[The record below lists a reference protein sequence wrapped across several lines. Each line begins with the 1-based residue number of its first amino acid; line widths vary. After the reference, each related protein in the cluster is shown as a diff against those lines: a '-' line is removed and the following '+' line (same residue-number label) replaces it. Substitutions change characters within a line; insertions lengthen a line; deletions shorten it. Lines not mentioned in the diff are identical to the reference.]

1 VGYKITC
8 STDGRFLKLLYICPA
23 SKHDISIIKE
33 RYKDF
38 IDRFRGHIVLLD
50 NRINCKFL
58 GIYKKFRGHIV
69 LLDKGYVDENF
80 TKFMR
85 AQGVGYIAIKRKNMI
100 KDEKE
105 KRLYRF
111 LRRIRRII
119 ETRFSQLEEFGLRF
133 IRAVSRRGLAIKIV
147 LSILAFN
154 IYQLMGGKI

>member
-1 VGYKITC
+1 
-8 STDGRFLKLLYICPA
+8 
-23 SKHDISIIKE
+23 
-33 RYKDF
+33 
-38 IDRFRGHIVLLD
+38 
-50 NRINCKFL
+50 L

-85 AQGVGYIAIKRKNMI
+85 EQGVGYIAIKRKNMI
-100 KDEKE
+100 RDEKE

>member
-1 VGYKITC
+1 MGYKITC
-8 STDGRFLKLLYICPA
+8 STDGIFLKLLYISPA

-38 IDRFRGHIVLLD
+38 I
-50 NRINCKFL
+50 NR
-58 GIYKKFRGHIV
+58 FRGHIV

-85 AQGVGYIAIKRKNMI
+85 AQGVGYIAIRRKNMI

-105 KRLYRF
+105 RKVYRV

>member
-8 STDGRFLKLLYICPA
+8 STDGRFLKLLYISPA
-23 SKHDISIIKE
+23 SKHDLSIIKE

-38 IDRFRGHIVLLD
+38 IDR
-50 NRINCKFL
+50 
-58 GIYKKFRGHIV
+58 FRGHIV

-85 AQGVGYIAIKRKNMI
+85 AQGVGYIAIKRRNMI

-105 KRLYRF
+105 RKVYRV

>member
-8 STDGRFLKLLYICPA
+8 STDGRFLKLLYISPA

-38 IDRFRGHIVLLD
+38 IDR
-50 NRINCKFL
+50 
-58 GIYKKFRGHIV
+58 FRGHIV

-100 KDEKE
+100 KDEKGE
-105 KRLYRF
+105 
-111 LRRIRRII
+111 
-119 ETRFSQLEEFGLRF
+119 GL
-133 IRAVSRRGLAIKIV
+133 
-147 LSILAFN
+147 
-154 IYQLMGGKI
+154 

>member
-1 VGYKITC
+1 
-8 STDGRFLKLLYICPA
+8 
-23 SKHDISIIKE
+23 
-33 RYKDF
+33 
-38 IDRFRGHIVLLD
+38 
-50 NRINCKFL
+50 
-58 GIYKKFRGHIV
+58 
-69 LLDKGYVDENF
+69 
-80 TKFMR
+80 MR
-85 AQGVGYIAIKRKNMI
+85 AQGVGYIAIRRKNMI

-105 KRLYRF
+105 RKVYRV